1 MRYAILI
8 GTVITNLIEA
18 DAEFAAEI
26 GAVTVPDNADIG
38 WTFNG
43 STYVPPVE
51 PDVVLTTQDV
61 NAERDRR
68 ELAGCTVTVPGAGP
82 IPLEG
87 NEKSMRNLQGLA
99 FAASL
104 RLGQGDT
111 TTVTV
116 FRDAV
121 NVDHALVPAQVLS
134 LWSQGAAYISDLYD
148 ASWAIKALDP
158 IPADYADDA
167 RWPAYV

>member
-1 MRYAILI
+1 VGGDKSRFWSSAARSYVEALPEDA
-8 GTVITNLIEA
+8 GLTNIASEA
-18 DAEFAAEI
+18 ELWDVLREQAPVGLPIF
-26 GAVTVPDNADIG
+26 
-38 WTFNG
+38 
-43 STYVPPVE
+43 PPSSKE
-51 PDVVLTTQDV
+51 V
-61 NAERDRR
+61 NTERDRR
-68 ELAGCTVTVPGAGP
+68 EQSGCTVTVPGAGA

-121 NVDHALVPAQVLS
+121 NVDHSLVPGQIVS
-134 LWSQGAAYISDLYD
+134 LWSQGAAYISALYG
-148 ASWAIKALDP
+148 ASWVIKALDP